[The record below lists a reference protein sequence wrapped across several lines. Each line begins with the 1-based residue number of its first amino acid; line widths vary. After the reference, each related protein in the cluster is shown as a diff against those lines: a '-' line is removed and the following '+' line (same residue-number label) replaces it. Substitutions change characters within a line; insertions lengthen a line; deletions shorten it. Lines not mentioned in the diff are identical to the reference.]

1 MKAYVRADGIKPED
15 IAEILA
21 IDDCERILLF
31 PYYLV
36 DDKTIY
42 YELTLDIDIVK
53 ALYNREYVY
62 GTYWIYC
69 AFAYLGS
76 RFLTA
81 LTIKANS
88 RIS

>member
-1 MKAYVRADGIKPED
+1 M
-15 IAEILA
+15 
-21 IDDCERILLF
+21 LLF
-31 PYYLV
+31 AVPVLAAV
-36 DDKTIY
+36 PVTGV
-42 YELTLDIDIVK
+42 IVK

-81 LTIKANS
+81 LTIS
-88 RIS
+88 RRCA